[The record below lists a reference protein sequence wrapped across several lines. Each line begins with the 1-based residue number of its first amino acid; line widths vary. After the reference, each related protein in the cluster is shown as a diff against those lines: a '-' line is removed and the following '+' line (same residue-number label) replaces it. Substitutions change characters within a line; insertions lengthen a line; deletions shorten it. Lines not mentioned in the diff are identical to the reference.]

1 MACVAGRQTLPE
13 CAINNPVIEILKQT
27 WAELTAEGSPF
38 SWSTQEVRGVPM
50 RVFDTAPPNMRF
62 VWELSAQF
70 ADRPYIVFED
80 ETITYGEA
88 HAMVR
93 SLAHYLVNEHGV
105 GPNDRVAI
113 AMRNYPEWALAYWA
127 TIVVGASAVGVNAW
141 WTASELEYALNDSR
155 PKVLIADDER
165 LERVLEVL
173 PAVRAEAPLHIVSVR
188 SERELPD
195 DASRWDDHVVVSG
208 APDDLPPAEIAP
220 DDDICIFYTSGTTG
234 FPKGAQLTHR
244 GSVHNV
250 LHLAFANT
258 VASIATAK
266 LAANDQPDSAAP
278 ATPGKGT
285 EPDSAAPATPGESTE
300 PDSAAPATPGE
311 STEPDSAAPATPGES
326 TEGDSAAPA
335 TPGESTEGD
344 SAAPATPGEST
355 EPDSAA
361 PATPGE
367 STDEPDQAVIMVPT
381 PLFHVTANNCVLHP
395 ATISGGKMVMM
406 YRWDTARA
414 IELIEREGVNMFT
427 GVPTMAREML
437 AHPDWQTRDTS
448 SLAALGGGGAAI
460 QPDLVEKIDNTPGNV
475 KPATGY
481 GLTETSGV
489 ITAVSND
496 FFSARPTSA
505 GLVMPTFEYRVLDAD
520 GNEAPTGERGELCVK
535 GPAVVKG
542 YINRPEA
549 TAEAIRDGWFRT
561 GDIVYI
567 DEDEFVHIV
576 DRVKDM
582 VLRGG
587 ENVYCAEVEA
597 AIYEHPDVA
606 EAAVF
611 GVPDDRLGETVG
623 AAIYLAEGATLDESE
638 LAAHLAPLI
647 AKFKRPEHVWFVDEP
662 IPQNANGKFVKRQL
676 REQLLASQ

>member
-278 ATPGKGT
+278 ATPG
-285 EPDSAAPATPGESTE
+285 EST
-300 PDSAAPATPGE
+300 
-311 STEPDSAAPATPGES
+311 
-326 TEGDSAAPA
+326 
-335 TPGESTEGD
+335 
-344 SAAPATPGEST
+344 
-355 EPDSAA
+355 
-361 PATPGE
+361 
-367 STDEPDQAVIMVPT
+367 EPDQAVIMVPT

-676 REQLLASQ
+676 REQLLATL

>member
-1 MACVAGRQTLPE
+1 M
-13 CAINNPVIEILKQT
+13 K
-27 WAELTAEGSPF
+27 
-38 SWSTQEVRGVPM
+38 M
-50 RVFDTAPPNMRF
+50 RVFDTAPPNMRLI
-62 VWELSAQF
+62 WEMSTAF

-88 HAMVR
+88 HAKVK
-93 SLAHYLVNEHGV
+93 SLAHYLVDVHGV
-105 GPNDRVAI
+105 GANDRVAI
-113 AMRNYPEWALAYWA
+113 AMRNYPEWAIAYWA
-127 TIVVGASAVGVNAW
+127 TVVIGASAVGVNAW
-141 WTASELEYALNDSR
+141 WTAAELEYALKDSR

-173 PAVRAEAPLHIVSVR
+173 PAVRAEAPMHIISVR
-188 SERELPD
+188 SERELPN
-195 DASRWDDHVVVSG
+195 DAARWQDHVVVVG
-208 APDDLPPAEIAP
+208 APDDLPPAEIGP
-220 DDDICIFYTSGTTG
+220 DDDMCIFYTSGTTG

-258 VASIATAK
+258 VATVANAK
-266 LAANDQPDSAAP
+266 LAAASGVADETSAP
-278 ATPGKGT
+278 
-285 EPDSAAPATPGESTE
+285 E
-300 PDSAAPATPGE
+300 
-311 STEPDSAAPATPGES
+311 
-326 TEGDSAAPA
+326 EGD
-335 TPGESTEGD
+335 
-344 SAAPATPGEST
+344 
-355 EPDSAA
+355 EPS
-361 PATPGE
+361 
-367 STDEPDQAVIMVPT
+367 QAVIMVPT

-406 YRWDTARA
+406 YKWDTARA

-427 GVPTMAREML
+427 GVPTMSREML

-448 SLAALGGGGAAI
+448 SLVSLGGGGAAI
-460 QPDLVEKIDNTPGNV
+460 QPDLVEKIDNARGNV

-489 ITAVSND
+489 ITAVSNA

-505 GLVMPTFEYRVLDAD
+505 GLVMPTFEYKVLDAD
-520 GNEAPTGERGELCVK
+520 DNEVPTGERGELCVK

-549 TAEAIRDGWFRT
+549 TAEAIQDGWFRT
-561 GDIVYI
+561 GDIVYV
-567 DEDEFVHIV
+567 DEDEFIHIV
-576 DRVKDM
+576 DRAKDM

-611 GVPDDRLGETVG
+611 GVPDDRLGEKVG
-623 AAIYLAEGATLDESE
+623 AAIYLTESATLDESE

-647 AKFKRPEHVWFVDEP
+647 AKYKQPERVWFVDEP

>member
-1 MACVAGRQTLPE
+1 
-13 CAINNPVIEILKQT
+13 
-27 WAELTAEGSPF
+27 
-38 SWSTQEVRGVPM
+38 M

-70 ADRPYIVFED
+70 ADRPYMVFED
-80 ETITYGEA
+80 ETISYGEA

-93 SLAHYLVNEHGV
+93 SLAHSLVHEHGV
-105 GPNDRVAI
+105 GPDDRVAI
-113 AMRNYPEWALAYWA
+113 AMRNYPEWAIAYWA
-127 TIVVGASAVGVNAW
+127 TVVIGASVVGVNAW
-141 WTASELEYALNDSR
+141 WTPAELEYALKDSR

-165 LERVLEVL
+165 LERALEVL
-173 PAVRAEAPLHIVSVR
+173 PSVRAEASLHIVSVR

-195 DASRWDDHVVVSG
+195 DASRWTDCVAVSG
-208 APDDLPPAEIAP
+208 APDELPPAEIHP

-234 FPKGAQLTHR
+234 FPKGALLTHR
-244 GSVHNV
+244 GCVHNV

-258 VASIATAK
+258 AAAAATAK
-266 LAANDQPDSAAP
+266 LEAASAGAESAAPTAPDGDSAAPTAPDPASAAPATPGASNPPDSAAP
-278 ATPGKGT
+278 ATPGASN
-285 EPDSAAPATPGESTE
+285 EPP
-300 PDSAAPATPGE
+300 
-311 STEPDSAAPATPGES
+311 
-326 TEGDSAAPA
+326 
-335 TPGESTEGD
+335 
-344 SAAPATPGEST
+344 
-355 EPDSAA
+355 
-361 PATPGE
+361 
-367 STDEPDQAVIMVPT
+367 QAVIMVPT

-406 YRWDTARA
+406 YRWDAARA
-414 IELIEREGVNMFT
+414 LELIEREGVNTFT

-437 AHPDWQTRDTS
+437 AHPDWHVRNTS

-460 QPDLVEKIDNTPGNV
+460 QPDLVEKINNASGDV
-475 KPATGY
+475 RPATGY

-496 FFSARPTSA
+496 FFSSRPTSA
-505 GLVMPTFEYRVLDAD
+505 GLVMPTFEYKVLDAD
-520 GNEAPTGERGELCVK
+520 DNEVPAGERGELCVR

-549 TAEAIRDGWFRT
+549 TAEAIVDGWFRT
-561 GDIVYI
+561 GDIVYV
-567 DEDEFVHIV
+567 DSDEFIHIV
-576 DRVKDM
+576 DRAKDM

-623 AAIYLAEGATLDESE
+623 AAIYLAEGTELDQSE

-647 AKFKRPEHVWFVDEP
+647 AKFKQPLHVWFVDEP

-676 REQLLASQ
+676 REQLLATL

>member
-1 MACVAGRQTLPE
+1 M
-13 CAINNPVIEILKQT
+13 
-27 WAELTAEGSPF
+27 
-38 SWSTQEVRGVPM
+38 PM

-105 GPNDRVAI
+105 GPNDRVVI

-173 PAVRAEAPLHIVSVR
+173 PSVRAEAPLHIISVR
-188 SERELPD
+188 SERDLPD

-208 APDDLPPAEIAP
+208 APADLPPAEIAP

-258 VASIATAK
+258 VASMATAK
-266 LAANDQPDSAAP
+266 LAAIDQPDSTAP
-278 ATPGKGT
+278 ATPDKST
-285 EPDSAAPATPGESTE
+285 EPDSASPAPPGESTE
-300 PDSAAPATPGE
+300 PS
-311 STEPDSAAPATPGES
+311 
-326 TEGDSAAPA
+326 
-335 TPGESTEGD
+335 
-344 SAAPATPGEST
+344 
-355 EPDSAA
+355 
-361 PATPGE
+361 
-367 STDEPDQAVIMVPT
+367 QAVIMVPT

-406 YRWDTARA
+406 YKWDTARA

-520 GNEAPTGERGELCVK
+520 GNEVPAGERGELCVK

-611 GVPDDRLGETVG
+611 GVPDDRLGESVG

-676 REQLLASQ
+676 REQLLATL

>member
-38 SWSTQEVRGVPM
+38 AWSTQEVRGMPM

-188 SERELPD
+188 SDRELPD
-195 DASRWDDHVVVSG
+195 DASRWGDHVVVSG

-258 VASIATAK
+258 VASMATAK
-266 LAANDQPDSAAP
+266 LAANDQPDS
-278 ATPGKGT
+278 T
-285 EPDSAAPATPGESTE
+285 APATPGESTE
-300 PDSAAPATPGE
+300 PDSTAPATPGE
-311 STEPDSAAPATPGES
+311 STEPS
-326 TEGDSAAPA
+326 
-335 TPGESTEGD
+335 
-344 SAAPATPGEST
+344 
-355 EPDSAA
+355 
-361 PATPGE
+361 
-367 STDEPDQAVIMVPT
+367 QAVIMVPT

-489 ITAVSND
+489 ITAVSNA

-505 GLVMPTFEYRVLDAD
+505 GLVMPTFEYKVLDAD

-647 AKFKRPEHVWFVDEP
+647 AKFKRPEYVWFVDEP

>member
-1 MACVAGRQTLPE
+1 MGRQASAE
-13 CAINNPVIEILKQT
+13 CAINNPVIETLKQT
-27 WAELTAEGSPF
+27 WAELTAKGSPF
-38 SWSTQEVRGVPM
+38 AWSTQEVRGIPM

-105 GPNDRVAI
+105 GAGDRVAI

-173 PAVRAEAPLHIVSVR
+173 PAVRAEAPMHIISVR

-195 DASRWDDHVVVSG
+195 DASRWPDHVIISG
-208 APDDLPPAEIAP
+208 APDELPPAEIAP

-250 LHLAFANT
+250 LHLAFAN
-258 VASIATAK
+258 AAAAAATAK
-266 LAANDQPDSAAP
+266 IAAAESGAAGGDDSGAP
-278 ATPGKGT
+278 GQ
-285 EPDSAAPATPGESTE
+285 D
-300 PDSAAPATPGE
+300 
-311 STEPDSAAPATPGES
+311 
-326 TEGDSAAPA
+326 
-335 TPGESTEGD
+335 
-344 SAAPATPGEST
+344 
-355 EPDSAA
+355 
-361 PATPGE
+361 
-367 STDEPDQAVIMVPT
+367 DEPAQAVIMVPT

-414 IELIEREGVNMFT
+414 IELIERESVNMFT
-427 GVPTMAREML
+427 GVPTMSREML
-437 AHPDWQTRDTS
+437 AHPDWRTRDTS

-460 QPDLVEKIDNTPGNV
+460 QPDLVEKIDNAPGDV

-489 ITAVSND
+489 ITAVSNA

-505 GLVMPTFEYRVLDAD
+505 GLVMPTFEYKVIDAD
-520 GNEAPTGERGELCVK
+520 GDEVPTGERGELCVK

-549 TAEAIRDGWFRT
+549 TAEAIVDGWFRT

-567 DEDEFVHIV
+567 DSDEFVHIV
-576 DRVKDM
+576 DRAKDM

-611 GVPDDRLGETVG
+611 GVPDDRLGEAVG
-623 AAIYLAEGATLDESE
+623 AAIYLADDATMDESE

-647 AKFKRPEHVWFVDEP
+647 AKFKQPTHVWFIDEP

-676 REQLLASQ
+676 REQLLAGQ

>member
-1 MACVAGRQTLPE
+1 MVCVAGRQTLPD
-13 CAINNPVIEILKQT
+13 CAINDPVIDILKQT
-27 WAELTAEGSPF
+27 WAELLAEGSPF
-38 SWSTQEVRGVPM
+38 AWSTQEVRGMPM

-70 ADRPYIVFED
+70 ADRPYIVFEN

-105 GPNDRVAI
+105 GANDRVAI
-113 AMRNYPEWALAYWA
+113 AMRNYPEWAIAYWA
-127 TIVVGASAVGVNAW
+127 TVVIGASAVGVNAW
-141 WTASELEYALNDSR
+141 WTPAELEYALSDSR

-173 PAVRAEAPLHIVSVR
+173 PGVRAQAPMHIVSVR
-188 SERELPD
+188 SERDLPD
-195 DASRWDDHVVVSG
+195 DASRWADHVVVSG
-208 APDDLPPAEIAP
+208 APDDLPPAEIHP
-220 DDDICIFYTSGTTG
+220 DDDMCIFYTSGTTG

-250 LHLAFANT
+250 LHLAFANAVT
-258 VASIATAK
+258 STATAK
-266 LAANDQPDSAAP
+266 LAAAS
-278 ATPGKGT
+278 
-285 EPDSAAPATPGESTE
+285 GE
-300 PDSAAPATPGE
+300 
-311 STEPDSAAPATPGES
+311 
-326 TEGDSAAPA
+326 
-335 TPGESTEGD
+335 
-344 SAAPATPGEST
+344 
-355 EPDSAA
+355 
-361 PATPGE
+361 
-367 STDEPDQAVIMVPT
+367 TDETSAPEEGEEPAQAVIMVPT

-395 ATISGGKMVMM
+395 ATISGGKIVMM
-406 YRWDTARA
+406 HKWDTARA
-414 IELIEREGVNMFT
+414 LELIERERVNMFT
-427 GVPTMAREML
+427 GVPTMSREIL

-448 SLAALGGGGAAI
+448 SLASLGGGGAAI

-489 ITAVSND
+489 ITAVSNA

-505 GLVMPTFEYRVLDAD
+505 GLVMPTFEYKVLDAD
-520 GNEAPTGERGELCVK
+520 GNEVPTGERGELCVK

-623 AAIYLAEGATLDESE
+623 AAIYLAESGTLDESE

-647 AKFKRPEHVWFVDEP
+647 AKFKQPDHLWFVDEP
-662 IPQNANGKFVKRQL
+662 LPQNANGKFVKRQL
-676 REQLLASQ
+676 REQLLTSQ

>member
-1 MACVAGRQTLPE
+1 MVCVAGRQTLPD
-13 CAINNPVIEILKQT
+13 CAINDPVIDILKQT
-27 WAELTAEGSPF
+27 WAELLAEGSPF
-38 SWSTQEVRGVPM
+38 AWSTQEVRGMPM

-70 ADRPYIVFED
+70 ADRPYIVFEN

-105 GPNDRVAI
+105 GANDRVAI
-113 AMRNYPEWALAYWA
+113 AMRNYPEWAIAYWA
-127 TIVVGASAVGVNAW
+127 TVVIGASAVGVNAW
-141 WTASELEYALNDSR
+141 WTPAELEYALSDSR

-173 PAVRAEAPLHIVSVR
+173 PGVRAQAPMHIVSVR
-188 SERELPD
+188 SERDLPD
-195 DASRWDDHVVVSG
+195 DASRWADHVVVSG
-208 APDDLPPAEIAP
+208 APDDLPPAEIHP
-220 DDDICIFYTSGTTG
+220 DDDMCIFYTSGTTG

-250 LHLAFANT
+250 LHLAFANAVT
-258 VASIATAK
+258 STATAK
-266 LAANDQPDSAAP
+266 LAAAS
-278 ATPGKGT
+278 
-285 EPDSAAPATPGESTE
+285 GE
-300 PDSAAPATPGE
+300 
-311 STEPDSAAPATPGES
+311 
-326 TEGDSAAPA
+326 
-335 TPGESTEGD
+335 
-344 SAAPATPGEST
+344 
-355 EPDSAA
+355 
-361 PATPGE
+361 
-367 STDEPDQAVIMVPT
+367 TDETSAPEEGEEPAQAVIMVPT

-395 ATISGGKMVMM
+395 ATISGGKIVLMHK
-406 YRWDTARA
+406 WDTARA
-414 IELIEREGVNMFT
+414 LELIERERVNMFT
-427 GVPTMAREML
+427 GVPTMSREIL

-448 SLAALGGGGAAI
+448 SLASLGGGGAAI

-489 ITAVSND
+489 ITAVSNA

-505 GLVMPTFEYRVLDAD
+505 GLVMPTFEYKVLDAD
-520 GNEAPTGERGELCVK
+520 GNEVPTGERGELCVK

-623 AAIYLAEGATLDESE
+623 AAIYLAESGTLDESE

-647 AKFKRPEHVWFVDEP
+647 AKFKQPDHLWFVDEP
-662 IPQNANGKFVKRQL
+662 LPQNANGKFVKRQL
-676 REQLLASQ
+676 REQLLTSQ

>member
-1 MACVAGRQTLPE
+1 M
-13 CAINNPVIEILKQT
+13 
-27 WAELTAEGSPF
+27 
-38 SWSTQEVRGVPM
+38 PM

-113 AMRNYPEWALAYWA
+113 AMRNYPEWAIAYWA
-127 TIVVGASAVGVNAW
+127 TVVIGASAVGVNAW
-141 WTASELEYALNDSR
+141 WTPAELEYALKDSR

-165 LERVLEVL
+165 LERALEVL
-173 PAVRAEAPLHIVSVR
+173 PALRAEAPLHIVSVR

-195 DASRWDDHVVVSG
+195 NASRWGDHVVVSG

-250 LHLAFANT
+250 LHLAFANA

-278 ATPGKGT
+278 ATPG
-285 EPDSAAPATPGESTE
+285 ESN
-300 PDSAAPATPGE
+300 
-311 STEPDSAAPATPGES
+311 
-326 TEGDSAAPA
+326 EGDSAAPA
-335 TPGESTEGD
+335 TPGESNEGD
-344 SAAPATPGEST
+344 
-355 EPDSAA
+355 EPS
-361 PATPGE
+361 
-367 STDEPDQAVIMVPT
+367 QAVIMVPT

>member
-38 SWSTQEVRGVPM
+38 AWSTQEVRGMPM

-173 PAVRAEAPLHIVSVR
+173 PAVRAEAPLHIISVR
-188 SERELPD
+188 SDRELPD

-258 VASIATAK
+258 VASMATAK

-278 ATPGKGT
+278 AK
-285 EPDSAAPATPGESTE
+285 PGESTE
-300 PDSAAPATPGE
+300 PDSAAPATPSE
-311 STEPDSAAPATPGES
+311 SNEPDSAAPATPSES
-326 TEGDSAAPA
+326 NEGD
-335 TPGESTEGD
+335 
-344 SAAPATPGEST
+344 
-355 EPDSAA
+355 EPS
-361 PATPGE
+361 
-367 STDEPDQAVIMVPT
+367 QAVIMVPT

-448 SLAALGGGGAAI
+448 SLAALGGGGAAV

-489 ITAVSND
+489 ITAVSNA

-505 GLVMPTFEYRVLDAD
+505 GLVMPTFEYKVLDAD

-561 GDIVYI
+561 GDIVYV

-647 AKFKRPEHVWFVDEP
+647 AKFKRPEHIWFVDEP

>member
-1 MACVAGRQTLPE
+1 MAFAAGRQTLPD
-13 CAINNPVIEILKQT
+13 CAINNPVIDILKQT

-70 ADRPYIVFED
+70 ADLPYIVFED
-80 ETITYGEA
+80 ETVTYGEA
-88 HAMVR
+88 HAKVR
-93 SLAHYLVNEHGV
+93 SLAHCLVNEHGV
-105 GPNDRVAI
+105 GPDDRVAI
-113 AMRNYPEWALAYWA
+113 AMRNYPEWAIAYWA
-127 TIVVGASAVGVNAW
+127 TVVVGACAVGVNAW
-141 WTASELEYALNDSR
+141 WTPAELEYALKDSR
-155 PKVLIADDER
+155 PQVLIADDER

-173 PAVRAEAPLHIVSVR
+173 PAVRAEASMHIVSVR

-195 DASRWDDHVVVSG
+195 DASRWDDHVVVPG
-208 APDDLPPAEIAP
+208 APEELPPAEIHP
-220 DDDICIFYTSGTTG
+220 DDDMCIFYTSGTTG

-244 GSVHNV
+244 GCVHNV

-258 VASIATAK
+258 VASTATAK
-266 LAANDQPDSAAP
+266 LAA
-278 ATPGKGT
+278 PGAGGA
-285 EPDSAAPATPGESTE
+285 EPGSAAPATPGENND
-300 PDSAAPATPGE
+300 PGSAAPATPGE
-311 STEPDSAAPATPGES
+311 NNEPGSAAPATPG
-326 TEGDSAAPA
+326 DSNA
-335 TPGESTEGD
+335 
-344 SAAPATPGEST
+344 
-355 EPDSAA
+355 
-361 PATPGE
+361 
-367 STDEPDQAVIMVPT
+367 QAVIMVPT

-437 AHPDWQTRDTS
+437 AHPDWHTRDTS
-448 SLAALGGGGAAI
+448 SLASLGGGGAAI
-460 QPDLVEKIDNTPGNV
+460 QPDLVEKIDKADGNV
-475 KPATGY
+475 RPATGY

-496 FFSARPTSA
+496 FFSSRPTSA
-505 GLVMPTFEYRVLDAD
+505 GLVMPTFEYKVVDAD
-520 GNEAPTGERGELCVK
+520 DNEVPTGDRGELCVR

-549 TAEAIRDGWFRT
+549 TAEAIVDGWFRT
-561 GDIVYI
+561 GDIVHV
-567 DEDEFVHIV
+567 DSDEFIHIV
-576 DRVKDM
+576 DRAKDM

-623 AAIYLAEGATLDESE
+623 AAIYLAEGAGLDESG

-647 AKFKRPEHVWFVDEP
+647 AKFKQPEHVWFVDEP

-676 REQLLASQ
+676 REQLLATL

>member
-13 CAINNPVIEILKQT
+13 CTINNPVIEILKQT

-38 SWSTQEVRGVPM
+38 AWSTQEVRGMPM

-127 TIVVGASAVGVNAW
+127 TIVLGASAVGVNAW

-173 PAVRAEAPLHIVSVR
+173 PAVRAEAPLHIISVR
-188 SERELPD
+188 SDRELPD

-258 VASIATAK
+258 VTSMATAK
-266 LAANDQPDSAAP
+266 LAANDQ
-278 ATPGKGT
+278 
-285 EPDSAAPATPGESTE
+285 
-300 PDSAAPATPGE
+300 
-311 STEPDSAAPATPGES
+311 
-326 TEGDSAAPA
+326 GDSAAPA
-335 TPGESTEGD
+335 TPGESNQGD
-344 SAAPATPGEST
+344 SAAPATPGESNQG
-355 EPDSAA
+355 DSAA

-367 STDEPDQAVIMVPT
+367 SNQGDEPSQAVIMVPT

-460 QPDLVEKIDNTPGNV
+460 QPDLVEKIDNTPGKV
-475 KPATGY
+475 KPSTGY

-561 GDIVYI
+561 GDIVYL

-611 GVPDDRLGETVG
+611 GVPDDRLGESVG
-623 AAIYLAEGATLDESE
+623 AAIYLAEGGTLDESE

-676 REQLLASQ
+676 REQLLATL